1 MKGNFMN
8 RSKIIGAT
16 ALASVMAAGAAHAE
30 MAINGY
36 FAGTVSDNDGGGIAS
51 TFSTNSIYVSYS
63 DSMDNGMGVGLTM
76 SVTAAGIKT
85 DVNFDTG
92 MGTIGLGIG
101 QDSAVDS
108 MDSNPACFSLVNCW
122 NVAFSGKGGGAGVYD
137 DGDGVSGN
145 SIAYSNS
152 MGGVSFKVTRGME
165 TASTA
170 GTIGTC
176 ISSGADGET
185 PGIPVSTGNILP
197 ISAGMD
203 CATQYNSGYTRLTG
217 SDSTEGYEST
227 MSYAAKAS
235 IMGASIAAGV
245 SQIDYKGSTTDKDP
259 NFLTVGY
266 SIAGLNLGYAV
277 YDSDDGSEETHMGV
291 GTSVAG
297 MDVGVQFADRDFT
310 TDTDYMRVSVNK
322 GMGAASFG
330 IDYLETDVAGG
341 TASDTDTWTFNYV
354 VGF

>member
-1 MKGNFMN
+1 MN

-16 ALASVMAAGAAHAE
+16 ALASVMAAGAAQAE
-30 MAINGY
+30 MSISGY
-36 FAGTVSDNDGGGIAS
+36 FAGVVQDADGGGIAS

-108 MDSNPACFSLVNCW
+108 YDSNPGCFSLVNCW
-122 NVAFSGKGGGAGVYD
+122 NVAMSGKGGSSGAYS
-137 DGDGVSGN
+137 DGDAESGN

-165 TASTA
+165 
-170 GTIGTC
+170 
-176 ISSGADGET
+176 
-185 PGIPVSTGNILP
+185 
-197 ISAGMD
+197 SA
-203 CATQYNSGYTRLTG
+203 T
-217 SDSTEGYEST
+217 YEPT
-227 MSYAAKAS
+227 MSYAAKTS

-245 SQIDYKGSTTDKDP
+245 SQVDAKGTGTDRDP
-259 NFLTVGY
+259 NFVTVGY
-266 SIAGLNLGYAV
+266 SVAGLNLGYAV
-277 YDSDDGSEETHMGV
+277 YDSDAGSEETTMGV
-291 GTSVAG
+291 GTSMAG
-297 MDVGVQFADRDFT
+297 LDVGVQFASRDYT

-330 IDYLETDVAGG
+330 LDYTEADEEGG
-341 TASDTDTWTFNYV
+341 SANDTDTWTFNYV

>member
-1 MKGNFMN
+1 MN

-16 ALASVMAAGAAHAE
+16 ALASVMAAGAAQAE
-30 MAINGY
+30 MSLSGY
-36 FAGTVSDNDGGGIAS
+36 FAGTVQDDDGGGIAS
-51 TFSTNSIYVSYS
+51 SFSTNSFYISYS

-108 MDSNPACFSLVNCW
+108 YDSNPGCFSLVNCW
-122 NVAFSGKGGGAGVYD
+122 NVAMSGKDGSSGAYS
-137 DGDGVSGN
+137 DGDAESGN

-165 TASTA
+165 
-170 GTIGTC
+170 
-176 ISSGADGET
+176 
-185 PGIPVSTGNILP
+185 
-197 ISAGMD
+197 SA
-203 CATQYNSGYTRLTG
+203 T
-217 SDSTEGYEST
+217 YEPT
-227 MSYAAKAS
+227 MSYAAKTS

-245 SQIDYKGSTTDKDP
+245 SQVDAKGSGTDRDP
-259 NFLTVGY
+259 NFVTVGY

-277 YDSDDGSEETHMGV
+277 YDSDTGSEETTMGV

-297 MDVGVQFADRDFT
+297 LDVGVQFASRDYT

-330 IDYLETDVAGG
+330 VDYLETDAEA
-341 TASDTDTWTFNYV
+341 TANDADTWTLNYV

>member
-1 MKGNFMN
+1 MN

-16 ALASVMAAGAAHAE
+16 ALASVMAAGAAQAE
-30 MAINGY
+30 MSISGY
-36 FAGTVSDNDGGGIAS
+36 FAGTVADRDGGGIAS

-108 MDSNPACFSLVNCW
+108 YDSNPGCFSLVNCW
-122 NVAFSGKGGGAGVYD
+122 NVAMSGKDGSSGAYS
-137 DGDGVSGN
+137 DGDAESGN

-165 TASTA
+165 
-170 GTIGTC
+170 
-176 ISSGADGET
+176 
-185 PGIPVSTGNILP
+185 
-197 ISAGMD
+197 SA
-203 CATQYNSGYTRLTG
+203 T
-217 SDSTEGYEST
+217 YEPT
-227 MSYAAKAS
+227 MSYAAKTS

-245 SQIDYKGSTTDKDP
+245 SQVDAKGTGTDRDP
-259 NFLTVGY
+259 NFVTVGY
-266 SIAGLNLGYAV
+266 SVAGLNLGYAV
-277 YDSDDGSEETHMGV
+277 YDSDAGSEETTMGV
-291 GTSVAG
+291 GTSMAG
-297 MDVGVQFADRDFT
+297 LDVGVQFASRDYT

-330 IDYLETDVAGG
+330 VDYLETDAEGS
-341 TASDTDTWTFNYV
+341 ASDTDTWVFNYV

>member
-1 MKGNFMN
+1 MN

-16 ALASVMAAGAAHAE
+16 ALASVMAAGAAQAE
-30 MAINGY
+30 MSISGY
-36 FAGTVSDNDGGGIAS
+36 FAGILQDDDGGGMAS

-108 MDSNPACFSLVNCW
+108 YDSNPGCFSLVNCW
-122 NVAFSGKGGGAGVYD
+122 NVAMSGKDGSSGAYS
-137 DGDGVSGN
+137 DGDAESGN

-165 TASTA
+165 
-170 GTIGTC
+170 
-176 ISSGADGET
+176 
-185 PGIPVSTGNILP
+185 
-197 ISAGMD
+197 SA
-203 CATQYNSGYTRLTG
+203 T
-217 SDSTEGYEST
+217 YEPT
-227 MSYAAKAS
+227 MSYAAKTS

-245 SQIDYKGSTTDKDP
+245 SQVDAKGSGTDRDP
-259 NFLTVGY
+259 NFVTVGY
-266 SIAGLNLGYAV
+266 SVAGLNLGYAV
-277 YDSDDGSEETHMGV
+277 YDSDAGSEETTMGV
-291 GTSVAG
+291 GTSMAG
-297 MDVGVQFADRDFT
+297 LDVGVQFASRDYT

-330 IDYLETDVAGG
+330 IDYTEADEEGG
-341 TASDTDTWTFNYV
+341 STNDTDTWTLNYV

>member
-1 MKGNFMN
+1 MN

-16 ALASVMAAGAAHAE
+16 ALASVMAAGAAHSE

-36 FAGTVSDNDGGGIAS
+36 FAGTLTDNDGGGLAS

-137 DGDGVSGN
+137 DGDAVSGN

-152 MGGVSFKVTRGME
+152 VGGVSFKVTRGME
-165 TASTA
+165 TDSVAAVA
-170 GTIGTC
+170 GDATTNPLTVG
-176 ISSGADGET
+176 
-185 PGIPVSTGNILP
+185 
-197 ISAGMD
+197 SA
-203 CATQYNSGYTRLTG
+203 A
-217 SDSTEGYEST
+217 TEGYDST
-227 MSYAAKAS
+227 MSYAAMTLMTVLK
-235 IMGASIAAGV
+235 
-245 SQIDYKGSTTDKDP
+245 K
-259 NFLTVGY
+259 LTWV
-266 SIAGLNLGYAV
+266 LVHL
-277 YDSDDGSEETHMGV
+277 
-291 GTSVAG
+291 
-297 MDVGVQFADRDFT
+297 
-310 TDTDYMRVSVNK
+310 
-322 GMGAASFG
+322 
-330 IDYLETDVAGG
+330 
-341 TASDTDTWTFNYV
+341 
-354 VGF
+354 

>member
-1 MKGNFMN
+1 MN

-16 ALASVMAAGAAHAE
+16 ALASVMAAGAAQAE
-30 MAINGY
+30 MSISGY
-36 FAGTVSDNDGGGIAS
+36 FAGILQDADGGGMAS

-92 MGTIGLGIG
+92 MGTIGLGLG

-108 MDSNPACFSLVNCW
+108 YDSNPGCFSLVNCW
-122 NVAFSGKGGGAGVYD
+122 NVAMSGKDGSSGAYS
-137 DGDGVSGN
+137 DGDAESGN

-165 TASTA
+165 
-170 GTIGTC
+170 
-176 ISSGADGET
+176 
-185 PGIPVSTGNILP
+185 
-197 ISAGMD
+197 SA
-203 CATQYNSGYTRLTG
+203 T
-217 SDSTEGYEST
+217 YEPT
-227 MSYAAKAS
+227 MSYAAKTS

-245 SQIDYKGSTTDKDP
+245 SQVDAKGSGTDRDP
-259 NFLTVGY
+259 NFVTVGY
-266 SIAGLNLGYAV
+266 SVAGLNLGYAV
-277 YDSDDGSEETHMGV
+277 YDSDAGSEETTMGV

-297 MDVGVQFADRDFT
+297 LDVGVQFASRDYT

-330 IDYLETDVAGG
+330 IDYLEADEEGG
-341 TASDTDTWTFNYV
+341 SANDKDTWTFNYV

>member
-1 MKGNFMN
+1 MN

-16 ALASVMAAGAAHAE
+16 ALASVMAAGAAQAE
-30 MAINGY
+30 MSLSGY
-36 FAGTVSDNDGGGIAS
+36 FAGTVSDNDGGGMAS
-51 TFSTNSIYVSYS
+51 TFSTNSFYISYS

-101 QDSAVDS
+101 QDSAVDGF
-108 MDSNPACFSLVNCW
+108 DSNPGCFSLVNCW
-122 NVAFSGKGGGAGVYD
+122 NVAMSGKAGGSSSFDADSSAYT
-137 DGDGVSGN
+137 DGDAESGN

-165 TASTA
+165 
-170 GTIGTC
+170 
-176 ISSGADGET
+176 
-185 PGIPVSTGNILP
+185 
-197 ISAGMD
+197 SA
-203 CATQYNSGYTRLTG
+203 TL
-217 SDSTEGYEST
+217 EPT
-227 MSYAAKAS
+227 MSYAAKTS
-235 IMGASIAAGV
+235 IMGATVAAGV
-245 SQIDYKGSTTDKDP
+245 SQIDYKSAATADKDP
-259 NFLTVGY
+259 SFVTVGY
-266 SIAGLNLGYAV
+266 SIAGLNLGYAL
-277 YDSDDGSEETHMGV
+277 YDADNGSEETTMGV

-297 MDVGVQFADRDFT
+297 LDVGVQFANRDFT

-330 IDYLETDVAGG
+330 IDYTEKDEAGG
-341 TASDTDTWTFNYV
+341 ATNDTDTWTFNYA

>member
-1 MKGNFMN
+1 MINYHMKGIIMN
-8 RSKIIGAT
+8 RSKLIGAT
-16 ALASVMAAGAAHAE
+16 ALASVMAAGAAQAE
-30 MAINGY
+30 MSISGY
-36 FAGTVSDNDGGGIAS
+36 FAGTLTDNDGGGLAS
-51 TFSTNSIYVSYS
+51 TFSTNSVYVSYS

-76 SVTAAGIKT
+76 SITATGIKT

-152 MGGVSFKVTRGME
+152 VGGVSFKVTRGME
-165 TASTA
+165 ADSVAAVA
-170 GTIGTC
+170 GDATTNPLTVG
-176 ISSGADGET
+176 
-185 PGIPVSTGNILP
+185 
-197 ISAGMD
+197 SA
-203 CATQYNSGYTRLTG
+203 A
-217 SDSTEGYEST
+217 TEGYDAT
-227 MSYAAKAS
+227 MSYAASTS
-235 IMGASIAAGV
+235 IMGATIKAGV
-245 SQIDYKGSTTDKDP
+245 SQIDYAGSTADKDP

-330 IDYLETDVAGG
+330 VDYLETDEAGG
-341 TASDTDTWTFNYV
+341 SANDTDKWVFNYV